1 MEILGGPLFA
11 VAGAG
16 ESHGPAITSIV
27 FGCPPGLKISRQQVQ
42 KYLDRRR
49 PGSNKHGTPRH
60 EDDRVVF
67 LSGLYDGENLDRL
80 LSGPEIRIQ
89 GEDKAT
95 STPSYEEGYTT
106 GEPIA
111 AIVLSAAKK
120 SGDYA
125 QFAGPTGEVRP
136 GHTDLVKY
144 HQSQGFVDIRGG
156 GRSSYR
162 STISDVIGG
171 SIARIFLEEHFGT
184 VILSSICQVGSL
196 KASISLADHVEG
208 LVRRRGEEVDR
219 SAKRSF
225 VGESGSLEA
234 GENNQQST
242 VNSLPSVAVTGRQS
256 SIPIPVVELRRVE
269 EILENAEIHTLD
281 TEFAHTAGQLIKETR
296 IQGDSIGAAIE
307 VVAVNV
313 PPLVGEPLYQSLKVR
328 LMGALGGL
336 HAVQSCEIGSG
347 AEVVARHGSENNDPI
362 RRTGYQTNHQGGM
375 IGGITTGM
383 PIVCRVGFKPTSTIV
398 KPQLSVRKNL
408 EEIDFE
414 LKKGRHDPC
423 VGVRAGVT
431 LESRLAI
438 ELMNAVLMHQ
448 AQCLD
453 RDNFNLF

>member
-16 ESHGPAITSIV
+16 ESHGPAITTLV
-27 FGCPPGLKISRQQVQ
+27 FGCPPGLRISRDRVQ
-42 KYLDRRR
+42 HYLDRRR

-60 EDDRVVF
+60 EEDQVIF
-67 LSGLYDGENLDRL
+67 LSGLYSQEMEL
-80 LSGPEIRIQ
+80 LLAGPEISIRA
-89 GEDKAT
+89 EDKET
-95 STPSYEEGYTT
+95 ITQSYAEGYTT

-111 AIVLSAAKK
+111 AVVLSAAKK

-125 QFAGPTGEVRP
+125 QFAGPQGEVRP

-144 HQSQGFVDIRGG
+144 HQSKGFVDIRGG

-171 SIARIFLEEHFGT
+171 SIARIFLEEHFQT
-184 VILSSICQVGSL
+184 VILSSICQVGPLQASL
-196 KASISLADHVEG
+196 SLAGHFERM
-208 LVRRRGEEVDR
+208 LH
-219 SAKRSF
+219 
-225 VGESGSLEA
+225 ESQS
-234 GENNQQST
+234 QQ
-242 VNSLPSVAVTGRQS
+242 LPPAE
-256 SIPIPVVELRRVE
+256 IRRVE
-269 EILENAEIHTLD
+269 ALLASAEIHSFD
-281 TEFAHTAGQLIKETR
+281 ADFARQAGQLIKETR
-296 IQGDSIGAAIE
+296 IQGDSLGAAIE

-313 PPLVGEPLYQSLKVR
+313 PPLIGDPLYHSLKLR
-328 LMGALGGL
+328 LMGTLGGL

-347 AEVVARHGSENNDPI
+347 AEVVIRRGSENNDPI
-362 RRTGYQTNHQGGM
+362 RRSGYQTNHHGGL

-383 PIVCRVGFKPTSTIV
+383 PLVCRVGFKPTSTIV

-431 LESRLAI
+431 LESRMAI

-448 AQCLD
+448 ARQLD
-453 RDNFNLF
+453 PHAFKLF

>member
-16 ESHGPAITSIV
+16 ESHGPAITTIV
-27 FGCPPGLKISRQQVQ
+27 FGCPPGLRISRQQIQ

-49 PGSNKHGTPRH
+49 PGSSKHGTPRH
-60 EDDRVVF
+60 EDDKVVF
-67 LSGLYDGENLDRL
+67 LAGLYDGEEIDRL
-80 LSGPEIRIQ
+80 LSGPNIRIEVESQ
-89 GEDKAT
+89 ETLAQT
-95 STPSYEEGYTT
+95 YEEGFTT

-120 SGDYA
+120 SADYA
-125 QFAGPTGEVRP
+125 QFAGPSGEVRP
-136 GHTDLVKY
+136 GHTDLVKHY
-144 HQSQGFVDIRGG
+144 QTKGFVDIRGG

-171 SIARIFLEEHFGT
+171 SIARIFLAEHFGT
-184 VILSSICQVGSL
+184 AILSSICQVGPL
-196 KASISLADHVEG
+196 KASLSLADHFEQLLSHQAEEHAASG
-208 LVRRRGEEVDR
+208 APKGGDRGARGNVSSKIQAHQMGSPKSKIVNQEE
-219 SAKRSF
+219 
-225 VGESGSLEA
+225 
-234 GENNQQST
+234 
-242 VNSLPSVAVTGRQS
+242 
-256 SIPIPVVELRRVE
+256 IRRVE

-281 TEFAHTAGQLIKETR
+281 TEFAREAGQLIKETR
-296 IQGDSIGAAIE
+296 IQGDSLGAAIE

-313 PPLVGEPLYQSLKVR
+313 PPLVGEPLYQSLKVC

-347 AEVVARHGSENNDPI
+347 FEVVARRGSENNDPI
-362 RRTGYQTNHQGGM
+362 RRTGYQTNHQGGI

-398 KPQLSVRKNL
+398 KLQLSVRKNL

-448 AQCLD
+448 ARCLD
-453 RDNFNLF
+453 TTNFKLF